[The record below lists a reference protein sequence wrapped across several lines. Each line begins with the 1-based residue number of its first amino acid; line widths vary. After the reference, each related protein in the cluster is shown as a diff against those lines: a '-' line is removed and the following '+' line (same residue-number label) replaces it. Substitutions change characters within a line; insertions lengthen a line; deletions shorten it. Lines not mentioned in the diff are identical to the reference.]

1 MITVHLKN
9 GKKVA
14 RFDYGQLTEGTET
27 FQGIWKEF
35 QKKGVP
41 VAGAGEKMKDAD
53 VDQEFQSKELG
64 SFLVALQLAGYRV
77 VDKEGEL

>member
-9 GKKVA
+9 GKKVG
-14 RFDYGQLTEGTET
+14 RFDYGQLTEGTEV

-35 QKKGVP
+35 QEKGVP
-41 VAGAGEKMKDAD
+41 VAGAGEKMEDAE
-53 VDQEFQSKELG
+53 VDREVQSKELG
-64 SFLVALQLAGYRV
+64 SFLIALQLAGYRV